1 MQTLPGIF
9 MKQEVTQIL
18 FSLNHVLYSLL
29 RSDVGGNKDVL
40 FLFSSTSYST
50 FHYSSNTSWLYWL
63 VYWLVNSISL
73 SMHAY
78 QHTGDWCQSVVQ
90 PKYIAGSCNGSASER
105 KVHQALDFSRMIC
118 NYVKTLHV
126 SQSPGGNQRPFWF
139 TLEILSTLGSLR
151 GNLALYV
158 TP

>member
-1 MQTLPGIF
+1 MYFI
-9 MKQEVTQIL
+9 
-18 FSLNHVLYSLL
+18 
-29 RSDVGGNKDVL
+29 
-40 FLFSSTSYST
+40 
-50 FHYSSNTSWLYWL
+50 LYWDQML
-63 VYWLVNSISL
+63 EEIKTSFSFSHLHHTQHFITPATQVDYIGLNSISL